1 MTADSNS
8 AHASPGALDQ
18 DRLRALEAGQPRAIH
33 TSWARRAIPLGAV
46 AAAIAYLVF
55 SVFYFE
61 MPRIMREARGD
72 LIGLYALD
80 MYAHKVHVTKEVGAP
95 DKVTVQLEGSRFSTY
110 DDPPAWVSLSGGTQT
125 VDLGDSGSVQ
135 MEPGLVTIRPANAE
149 PIRVRATPD
158 GVKVLSAEVPDWL
171 QVSELKVD
179 GRLDTW
185 ARVQVT
191 KSKVEVHRYFLG
203 WENFFFTMDS
213 ELKGKSPGELID
225 LAFFADEQL
234 SFDMPNWQFI
244 LSEFWENPDWQHG
257 VIFWAMVQTLIMAIV
272 GTLCAALI
280 ALPLSF
286 AAAYN
291 VNPLKGVR
299 FGVKRLFDSLRAVD
313 HLIWS
318 LIFIRAFGLGPLS
331 GIFAFMFTE
340 TGTFGKLFSEAIE
353 NIDRR
358 EPEGV
363 QATGASR
370 LQKYR
375 FGVLP
380 QILPVFVSQLLYF
393 FESNTRS
400 ATIVGALGAG
410 GIGLKLM
417 ETIKTRQDWENTLYI
432 VTIIVLVVIAMD
444 SISGWLR
451 KRLIG
456 SPEGD

>member
-1 MTADSNS
+1 MTDSKS
-8 AHASPGALDQ
+8 AYAGPGSPHPE
-18 DRLRALEAGQPRAIH
+18 RLSELESQQPRAIH
-33 TSWARRAIPLGAV
+33 DSWARRMVPIGAV
-46 AAAIAYLVF
+46 VAAIAYLIF
-55 SVFYFE
+55 SVFYFD
-61 MPRIMREARGD
+61 MPRIVREARGD

-80 MYAHKVHVTKEVGAP
+80 MYAHKVHVKKEVGEP
-95 DKVTVQLEGSRFSTY
+95 EDVSVQLEGSRFNTY
-110 DDPPAWVSLSGGTQT
+110 DEPPKWVNLSGAAQT
-125 VDLGDSGSVQ
+125 VELGSSGSVR
-135 MEPGLVTIRPANAE
+135 MEPGLVTIQPADSP
-149 PIRVRATPD
+149 PIRVRATQD
-158 GVKVLSAEVPDWL
+158 GVKVLSGDVPPWL
-171 QVSELKVD
+171 QISQAKVD

-185 ARVQVT
+185 ARVQIT
-191 KSKVEVHRYFLG
+191 KSKVEIHRYFLG
-203 WENFFFTMDS
+203 WENFFYTMDS
-213 ELKGKSPGELID
+213 ELKGKSPGELLN
-225 LAFFADEQL
+225 LAFFADEKL
-234 SFDMPNWQFI
+234 SFDMPNWKYI
-244 LSEFWENPDWQHG
+244 LSEFWENPEWQHG
-257 VIFWAMVQTLIMAIV
+257 TIFWAMVQTLIMAIV

-286 AAAYN
+286 TAAYN
-291 VNPLKGVR
+291 VNPLRGVR

-393 FESNTRS
+393 FEANTRS

-410 GIGLKLM
+410 GIGLKLL

-432 VTIIVLVVIAMD
+432 VLIIVLVVIAMD
-444 SISGWLR
+444 SISGQLR

-456 SPEGD
+456 SPEGK

>member
-1 MTADSNS
+1 MTASNN
-8 AHASPGALDQ
+8 AHASPAAGDP
-18 DRLRALEAGQPRAIH
+18 DRLRELEASQPRAIH
-33 TSWARRAIPLGAV
+33 GSWARRAIPIGAV
-46 AAAIAYLVF
+46 LAAIAYLVF

-61 MPRIMREARGD
+61 VPRVIREARFD
-72 LIGLYALD
+72 LIELYALD
-80 MYAHKVHVTKEVGAP
+80 LYAYKVHVTKEVGEPEA
-95 DKVTVQLEGSRFSTY
+95 VTVQLEGSRLSEY
-110 DDPPAWVSLSGGTQT
+110 DEPPAWVSLSGDTQT
-125 VDLGDSGSVQ
+125 VDLGDSGSVTMQ
-135 MEPGLVTIRPANAE
+135 PGLVTIRPADAK
-149 PIRVRATPD
+149 PIRVRATED
-158 GVKVLSAEVPDWL
+158 GVKVLSGDVPDRL
-171 QVSELKVD
+171 QISELKVD
-179 GRLDTW
+179 ARLDTW
-185 ARVQVT
+185 ARVQIT

-203 WENFFFTMDS
+203 WANFFYTFDS
-213 ELKGKSPGELID
+213 ELKGKSLGELVD
-225 LAFFADEQL
+225 LAFFSDKRL

-244 LSEFWENPDWQHG
+244 LAEFWGNPLWQHG
-257 VIFWAMVQTLIMAIV
+257 AIFWAMVQTLIMAIV

-299 FGVKRLFDSLRAVD
+299 FGVQRLFDSLRAVD

-340 TGTFGKLFSEAIE
+340 TGTFGKLFSEAVE

-417 ETIKTRQDWENTLYI
+417 QTIQTRQDWENTLYI
-432 VTIIVLVVIAMD
+432 VTIIVLTVIAMD

-451 KRLIG
+451 RRLIG
-456 SPEGD
+456 APESN

>member
-1 MTADSNS
+1 MTASNS
-8 AHASPGALDQ
+8 AHAGPGTIDQ
-18 DRLRALEAGQPRAIH
+18 DRLRELEAKQPRAVR
-33 TSWARRAIPLGAV
+33 SSRARLLIPVGAV
-46 AAAIAYLVF
+46 AAALAYLVF

-61 MPRIMREARGD
+61 MPRIIGEARTD

-80 MYAHKVHVTKEVGAP
+80 MYAHKVHVTKEVGQP
-95 DKVTVQLEGSRFSTY
+95 DEVTVQLEGSRFNTY
-110 DDPPAWVSLSGGTQT
+110 DEPPQWVSLSGQTQS
-125 VDLGDSGSVQ
+125 VDLGKSGSVTMQ
-135 MEPGLVTIRPANAE
+135 PGLVTIHPVDGQ
-149 PIRVRATPD
+149 PIRVRATENGVALLSDQMPRW
-158 GVKVLSAEVPDWL
+158 VKVND
-171 QVSELKVD
+171 LKVD
-179 GRLDTW
+179 ARLDTW
-185 ARVQVT
+185 ARVQIT
-191 KSKVEVHRYFLG
+191 KSKVEIHRYFLG
-203 WENFFFTMDS
+203 WANFFYPMGS
-213 ELKGKSPGELID
+213 ELKGKSPGELFH
-225 LAFFADEQL
+225 LAFFSDRQL
-234 SFDMPNWQFI
+234 SFDMPNWRFI
-244 LSEFWENPDWQHG
+244 LSEFWDNPDWQHG
-257 VIFWAMVQTLIMAIV
+257 TIFWAMVQTLIMAVV

-291 VNPLKGVR
+291 VNPLRGVR
-299 FGVKRLFDSLRAVD
+299 FGIKRLFDSLRAVD
-313 HLIWS
+313 HLIWA

-340 TGTFGKLFSEAIE
+340 TGTFGKLYSEAIE

-363 QATGASR
+363 QATGANR

-380 QILPVFVSQLLYF
+380 QILPVFISQLLYF

-451 KRLIG
+451 TRLIG
-456 SPEGD
+456 SPEGN

>member
-1 MTADSNS
+1 MTASDS
-8 AHASPGALDQ
+8 AHASPATLDAA
-18 DRLRALEAGQPRAIH
+18 RLRELEASQPRAIRR
-33 TSWARRAIPLGAV
+33 SWGRRMLPLGAV
-46 AAAIAYLVF
+46 AAVIAYLVF

-61 MPRIMREARGD
+61 VPRIMREARGD

-80 MYAHKVHVTKEVGAP
+80 MYAHKVHVTKEVGDP
-95 DKVTVQLEGSRFSTY
+95 EEVTVRLEGSRFNEY
-110 DDPPAWVSLSGGTQT
+110 DAPPGWVNVSDQSQT
-125 VDLGDSGSVQ
+125 VDLGDSGAVD
-135 MEPGLVTIRPANAE
+135 MEPGLVTIRPADGE
-149 PIRVRATPD
+149 PIRVRATED
-158 GVKVLSAEVPDWL
+158 GVTVLSAQVPDWL
-171 QVSELKVD
+171 QISEAKVD

-191 KSKVEVHRYFLG
+191 KSDVEIHRYYLG

-213 ELKGKSPGELID
+213 ELKGKSLGELID
-225 LAFFADEQL
+225 LALFADEQL

-244 LSEFWENPDWQHG
+244 LAEFWQNPDWQHG

-380 QILPVFVSQLLYF
+380 QIMPVFVSQLLYF

-456 SPEGD
+456 TADGT

>member
-1 MTADSNS
+1 MTASDSPT
-8 AHASPGALDQ
+8 AHHAADR
-18 DRLRALEAGQPRAIH
+18 DRLRQLEARQPRAIRA
-33 TSWARRAIPLGAV
+33 SLGRRLIPVGAV
-46 AAAIAYLVF
+46 LAVLAYLIF

-61 MPRIMREARGD
+61 MPRIVREARGD

-80 MYAHKVHVTKEVGAP
+80 MYAHKVHVTKEIDEAGE
-95 DKVTVQLEGSRFSTY
+95 VTVRLEGSRFNTY
-110 DDPPAWVSLSGGTQT
+110 DTPPDWVDLSGETQT
-125 VDLGDSGSVQ
+125 VDLGDSGSVR
-135 MEPGLVTIRPANAE
+135 MEPGLVTIRPAEGE
-149 PIRVRATPD
+149 PIRVRATAD
-158 GVKVLSAEVPDWL
+158 QVKVLSADVPDWL
-171 QVSELKVD
+171 QISELKVD

-185 ARVQVT
+185 SRVQVT

-213 ELKGKSPGELID
+213 ELKGKSVGELIH
-225 LAFFADEQL
+225 LAVSSDERL

-244 LSEFWENPDWQHG
+244 LSEFWTNPDWQHG

-280 ALPLSF
+280 ALPLAF

-432 VTIIVLVVIAMD
+432 VIVIVLVVIAMD

-456 SPEGD
+456 SAEGS

>member
-1 MTADSNS
+1 MTISNS
-8 AHASPGALDQ
+8 AQGSPGSPDL
-18 DRLRALEAGQPRAIH
+18 DRLRELEASLPRAIH
-33 TSWARRAIPLGAV
+33 SSWARRAIPIGAV

-55 SVFYFE
+55 SVFYFD
-61 MPRIMREARGD
+61 MPRIVREARGD
-72 LIGLYALD
+72 LIGLYTLD

-95 DKVTVQLEGSRFSTY
+95 GDVTVQLEGSRFNEYEETP
-110 DDPPAWVSLSGGTQT
+110 DWVGLSGGTQM
-125 VDLGDSGSVQ
+125 VDLGNSGSVR
-135 MEPGLVTIRPANAE
+135 MRHGLVTIRPADGP
-149 PIRVRATPD
+149 PIRVRATED
-158 GVKVLSAEVPDWL
+158 GVKVLSGKTPKWL
-171 QVSELKVD
+171 QVSDAKVD
-179 GRLDTW
+179 ARPDTW
-185 ARVQVT
+185 ARVQIT
-191 KSKVEVHRYFLG
+191 KSKVEIHRYFLG
-203 WENFFFTMDS
+203 WENFFYTMDS
-213 ELKGKSPGELID
+213 ELKGKSLSELFN
-225 LAFFADEQL
+225 LAFFADDQL
-234 SFDMPNWQFI
+234 SFDMPNWQYI
-244 LSEFWENPDWQHG
+244 LSEFWQNPEWQHG
-257 VIFWAMVQTLIMAIV
+257 TIFWAMVQTLIMAIV

-291 VNPLKGVR
+291 VNPLMGVR
-299 FGVKRLFDSLRAVD
+299 FGVKRLFDSLRAID

-363 QATGASR
+363 QATGAGR

-393 FESNTRS
+393 FEANTRA

-417 ETIKTRQDWENTLYI
+417 ETIKTRRDWENTLYI
-432 VTIIVLVVIAMD
+432 VLIIVFVVIAMD

-456 SPEGD
+456 SPEGN

>member
-1 MTADSNS
+1 MTATHAGHDSEIDRRF
-8 AHASPGALDQ
+8 AHAIRPGWKK
-18 DRLRALEAGQPRAIH
+18 RLVPIGVVAG
-33 TSWARRAIPLGAV
+33 V
-46 AAAIAYLVF
+46 VAYLIYC
-55 SVFYFE
+55 VFYFNV
-61 MPRIMREARGD
+61 PSVLREARGD
-72 LIGLYALD
+72 LIGLYVLD
-80 MYAHKVHVTKEVGAP
+80 MYAHKTHVTKEVGEPGA
-95 DKVTVQLEGSRFSTY
+95 VTVQLEGSRFSEY
-110 DDPPAWVSLSGGTQT
+110 DEPPDWVAIDGDTQR
-125 VDLGDSGSVQ
+125 VDLGDSGAVA
-135 MEPGLVTIRPANAE
+135 MAPGLVTIRPADGD
-149 PIRVRATPD
+149 PIRVRASED
-158 GVKVLSAEVPDWL
+158 QVKLLSADAPAWL
-171 QVSELKVD
+171 QVSERKID

-185 ARVQVT
+185 ARVQIT
-191 KSKVEVHRYFLG
+191 TNKVEVHRYFLG
-203 WENFFFTMDS
+203 WENFFFTFDS
-213 ELKGKSPGELID
+213 ELKGKSLGELAN

-234 SFDMPNWQFI
+234 DFGMPNWQFI
-244 LSEFWENPDWQHG
+244 LSEFWQNPEWQHG
-257 VIFWAMVQTLIMAIV
+257 VVFHALLQTLNMAIV
-272 GTLCAALI
+272 GTLLAAII

-286 AAAYN
+286 AAAGN
-291 VNPLKGVR
+291 VNPLAGVR
-299 FGVKRLFDSLRAVD
+299 FLIKRLFDSLRAID

-363 QATGASR
+363 QATGASK

-410 GIGLKLM
+410 GIGLKLI
-417 ETIKTRQDWENTLYI
+417 ETIKTRQDWENTLYL
-432 VTIIVLVVIAMD
+432 IILIILVVFAMD

-456 SPEGD
+456 APEDG